1 MTKDELI
8 TVLGIAG
15 VETRIVEAMTQAY
28 EMGFDHGAKVGEQ
41 MREVVVEAA
50 AVIHEYEAGKDL
62 DSVRFWAV
70 YNQLRAM
77 Q

>member
-1 MTKDELI
+1 MTKDELT

-15 VETRIVEAMTQAY
+15 VDTKIIEAMTQAY
-28 EMGFDHGAKVGEQ
+28 EMGFDHGAMVGEQ
-41 MREVVVEAA
+41 MRDALIEAA
-50 AVIHEYEAGKDL
+50 AVCHEYDAGKDP
-62 DSVRFWAV
+62 STTQFWAT